1 MLRSRVSSHN
11 RHGPKSG
18 GGCCAPYHGGE
29 LGPNLT
35 QCHLG
40 QGLSPWHPDP
50 SSCLATTD
58 IGLKVGAAVSLLWG
72 SWVPSNTLW
81 PGPRPTSVTSG
92 TLIHPTIWPQYTNV
106 TDRQTDRDRTGQDR
120 QQSESIGLTVLQTV
134 AQKQRGSKET
144 VQS

>member
-40 QGLSPWHPDP
+40 QGLPPWHPDP
-50 SSCLATTD
+50 CSRLATTD
-58 IGLKVGAAVSLLWG
+58 IDLKVGAAGSLLLG
-72 SWVPSNTLW
+72 SWVSSNTMW
-81 PGPRPTSVTSG
+81 PRPRPTSVPSG
-92 TLIHPTIWPQYTNV
+92 TLTLIHPTIWPQYTNV
-106 TDRQTDRDRTGQDR
+106 TDRQDRTGQDR
-120 QQSESIGLTVLQTV
+120 QQSDSIGQTILQTV
-134 AQKQRGSKET
+134 TQLP
-144 VQS
+144 VDYLLH

>member
-1 MLRSRVSSHN
+1 MLRSMVSSHN

-18 GGCCAPYHGGE
+18 GGCCATYHGGE

-40 QGLSPWHPDP
+40 QGLPPWHPDP
-50 SSCLATTD
+50 SSHLGTTD

-72 SWVPSNTLW
+72 NWVPSNTMR
-81 PGPRPTSVTSG
+81 PGARPTSIPSG
-92 TLIHPTIWPQYTNV
+92 TLIHPTIWPQYTNI
-106 TDRQTDRDRTGQDR
+106 TDRQDR
-120 QQSESIGLTVLQTV
+120 QQSESIELTILQTV